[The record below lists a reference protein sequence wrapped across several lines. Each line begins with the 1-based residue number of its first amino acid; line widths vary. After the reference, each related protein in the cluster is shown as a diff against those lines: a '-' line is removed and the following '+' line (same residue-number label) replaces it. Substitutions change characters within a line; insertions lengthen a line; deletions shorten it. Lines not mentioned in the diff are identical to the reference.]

1 MTNSRKAQ
9 PLDFDV
15 DGLEVDEGL
24 GVRRRMVGG
33 GSGNETL
40 NAVQQDGDSAVAYLY
55 ARSVLE
61 WLHLKLCTSSYLYA
75 GREVSIMYTHMRTN
89 TSSTYQRIKCISSF
103 A

>member
-33 GSGNETL
+33 GSGNET
-40 NAVQQDGDSAVAYLY
+40 NSQ
-55 ARSVLE
+55 RS
-61 WLHLKLCTSSYLYA
+61 TTRRRFSSSLPIC
-75 GREVSIMYTHMRTN
+75 E
-89 TSSTYQRIKCISSF
+89 KC